1 MHELSKSIQRR
12 LHDSNFITR
21 YFTGDGIDIGA
32 GPDPLT
38 QYVEFFPF
46 ITTVRAW
53 DTKDGD
59 AELMASCNDNEFDFV
74 HSSHCLEHMRN
85 PDIALKNWLRILKP
99 GGHLVVLIPEE
110 DMYEQGTFPS
120 TFNPDHKWTF
130 TIFKTSSWSER
141 SRNLTTLIAEL
152 GESADVIKL
161 EQLTGS
167 YRFALP
173 RYDQTQ
179 TPVGESAIE
188 FIIRKRSNE
197 EVQAGGCLLNLRQP
211 RIPVNNRTPTKQSI
225 VDNLGRVRDAIIA
238 APQPD
243 LPQSIVIPFATYSP
257 WHGAR
262 AFVSAYRAAVT
273 HTLVDV
279 YRCYELW
286 CLVKQTADLPGD
298 VLEVG
303 IWRGGTACLLGL
315 AMKDAG
321 IESKLYL
328 ADTFAGVV
336 KAGDADRSYHGGEH
350 SDTTPETVKSLLSAN
365 QVANFSILEGIFP
378 DQTGERIGQAQIRFC
393 HIDVDV
399 YQSAKD
405 AFDWVWPHIPVGGVV
420 VFDDYGF
427 VTCSGVTKFVNEQN
441 GRGDMVFMHNLNGH
455 AVLVKTR

>member
-1 MHELSKSIQRR
+1 M
-12 LHDSNFITR
+12 
-21 YFTGDGIDIGA
+21 
-32 GPDPLT
+32 
-38 QYVEFFPF
+38 
-46 ITTVRAW
+46 
-53 DTKDGD
+53 
-59 AELMASCNDNEFDFV
+59 
-74 HSSHCLEHMRN
+74 
-85 PDIALKNWLRILKP
+85 
-99 GGHLVVLIPEE
+99 
-110 DMYEQGTFPS
+110 
-120 TFNPDHKWTF
+120 
-130 TIFKTSSWSER
+130 
-141 SRNLTTLIAEL
+141 
-152 GESADVIKL
+152 
-161 EQLTGS
+161 
-167 YRFALP
+167 
-173 RYDQTQ
+173 
-179 TPVGESAIE
+179 
-188 FIIRKRSNE
+188 
-197 EVQAGGCLLNLRQP
+197 
-211 RIPVNNRTPTKQSI
+211 
-225 VDNLGRVRDAIIA
+225 
-238 APQPD
+238 
-243 LPQSIVIPFATYSP
+243 
-257 WHGAR
+257 
-262 AFVSAYRAAVT
+262 SAYRAAVT

-315 AMKDAG
+315 AMKDAE

-350 SDTTPETVKSLLSAN
+350 SDTTPETVKSLLER
-365 QVANFSILEGIFP
+365 QPGCQFLNFEGIFP
-378 DQTGERIGQAQIRFC
+378 DQTGGQIAQAQIRFC